1 MTSTATNRTDGDRVP
16 RVGPGRAHRFR
27 GTVVP
32 LCDGRVMTSAVTTR
46 AEAADRV
53 ARWVRAELAS
63 FGALS
68 YLCAMVGS

>member
-1 MTSTATNRTDGDRVP
+1 
-16 RVGPGRAHRFR
+16 
-27 GTVVP
+27 
-32 LCDGRVMTSAVTTR
+32 MTSAVTTR